1 MPESQLEPARRKL
14 SRRWLF
20 VVGVCLAG
28 GIAYFLFAPLG
39 LIWFLRTGGWDS
51 WSKVLHGDV
60 AADGSVLY
68 PVKLNWDFVNL
79 IVAPKPSLKS
89 TPADVRIQVINP
101 KRQSL
106 SVRCGRENAAKTG
119 VVPETLIHKI
129 TTDATI
135 DVYEGSLTELHS
147 NWIPISVQRDDGNS
161 LNVKLRIVGKN
172 CSYTPETIP
181 FVVEAKWWNP
191 GL

>member
-1 MPESQLEPARRKL
+1 MPESQPEPGRRKL

-28 GIAYFLFAPLG
+28 GIAYLLFAPLG
-39 LIWFLRTGGWDS
+39 LIWFLRTGGWDK

-68 PVKLNWDFVNL
+68 PVKLTWDFVDL

-89 TPADVRIQVINP
+89 TPADVRIQVLNP
-101 KRQSL
+101 TRQSL
-106 SVRCGRENAAKTG
+106 SVRCGRRNRDNTG
-119 VVPETLIHKI
+119 VEADTLIHKI
-129 TTDATI
+129 TTDVTI

-147 NWIPISVQRDDGNS
+147 NWIPIHVQRADGGNS
-161 LNVKLRIVGKN
+161 LNVKLRIVGKSN
-172 CSYTPETIP
+172 TQETIP
-181 FVVEAKWWNP
+181 FVVEAKWWSY